1 MPVSNH
7 LACACR
13 LITDIKDIDTL
24 AELGVLFLL
33 FEMGLELSIDRLKS
47 LAKYAFGMGSLQML
61 ISTIAFTLFA
71 LPLGNGIGTLFLERI
86 SDAPD
91 ALVTIRSIDEA
102 IVIGASLSLSS
113 SAFVLQLLGERG
125 EMQTRFGSATLG
137 ILLLQDIAVVPFLV
151 LLPLIEGGQ
160 GVMIPGSSPVSLL
173 TVLGPTVLK
182 TLAGL
187 GVLLLGGRF
196 VLRRIFEL
204 VAESKSSESFISLCL
219 LTVIGASQLTS
230 YLGFSDT
237 MGAFIAGVLLSE
249 TSYRTQV
256 RSCSTHNARCRPA
269 SEPAGHGC
277 RCSWLAAVPAN

>member
-1 MPVSNH
+1 M
-7 LACACR
+7 
-13 LITDIKDIDTL
+13 IKDIKDIDAL

-33 FEMGLELSIDRLKS
+33 FEMGLELSIDRLKA

-61 ISTIAFTLFA
+61 ISTAAFTAFA
-71 LPLGNGIGTLFLERI
+71 LPLGAGIGTLFLERV
-86 SDAPD
+86 SDAPET
-91 ALVTIRSIDEA
+91 LVTIRSIDEA
-102 IVIGASLSLSS
+102 LVIGASLSLSS
-113 SAFVLQLLGERG
+113 SAFVLQLMGERG
-125 EMQTRFGSATLG
+125 ELQTRFGAATLG

-160 GVMIPGSSPVSLL
+160 GVILNGASPVSLL
-173 TVLGPTVLK
+173 AVLGPTVLK
-182 TLAGL
+182 TVAGL

-219 LTVIGASQLTS
+219 LTVTGASQLTS
-230 YLGFSDT
+230 LLGLSDT

-256 RSCSTHNARCRPA
+256 GGWLGQLPGQDASCRLPGLR
-269 SEPAGHGC
+269 AG
-277 RCSWLAAVPAN
+277 RRR